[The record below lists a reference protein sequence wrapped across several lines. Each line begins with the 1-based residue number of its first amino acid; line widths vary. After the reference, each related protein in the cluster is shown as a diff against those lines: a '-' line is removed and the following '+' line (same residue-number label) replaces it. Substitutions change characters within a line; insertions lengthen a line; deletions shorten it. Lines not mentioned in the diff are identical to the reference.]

1 MWQTGAKS
9 TNPIS
14 LPAPNLARPP
24 TWWMPTSITCNPHPT
39 TMEQRTFNLIDAVC
53 RDGLGNDVWGVADG
67 GNTSDLFG
75 SEANLEINTMFLYV
89 YVDEDA
95 FFPALDRIDAD
106 LTIRGE
112 DSTMIRLYYLK

>member
-1 MWQTGAKS
+1 
-9 TNPIS
+9 
-14 LPAPNLARPP
+14 
-24 TWWMPTSITCNPHPT
+24 
-39 TMEQRTFNLIDAVC
+39 MEQRTFNLIDAVC

-95 FFPALDRIDAD
+95 FSL
-106 LTIRGE
+106 L
-112 DSTMIRLYYLK
+112 STVSMPTSPSEVKTVQ